1 MKHYFSTKIRNV
13 LIIAVLLAVGLAVLS
28 SLSGMDLPSMAV
40 QYVITPLRTG
50 VSHLR
55 DQAEQ
60 LYSYMFEYE
69 ALAAENEALKEK
81 LAQMEDEARRADAVS
96 RENDRLRELAG
107 LLDDHEDY
115 VVQEA
120 YIIAWNS
127 GDWSNTLTINRGSS
141 AGIEPNM
148 CVITSNGQVI
158 GLVQEVGPNY
168 AIIKTVLDSSLEISA
183 TIASSGYSGMVKGN
197 YVEGNENYLRMDY
210 LPSSAVIR
218 NKDQVVT
225 SGSIVYPKGLILGY
239 VVDAGFGDTGV
250 AKFAVLEPAADIDT
264 LEQVFIIKDYNR
276 G

>member
-13 LIIAVLLAVGLAVLS
+13 LIIAVLLAVGFAVLS

-127 GDWSNTLTINRGSS
+127 GDWSNTLTINRGSA

-197 YVEGNENYLRMDY
+197 YVDGNENYLRMDY

>member
-1 MKHYFSTKIRNV
+1 MKHYFSTKVRNV

-28 SLSGMDLPSMAV
+28 SLIGMDLPSMAV

-127 GDWSNTLTINRGSS
+127 GDWSNTLTINRGSA

>member
-13 LIIAVLLAVGLAVLS
+13 LIIAVLLAVGFAVLS

>member
-13 LIIAVLLAVGLAVLS
+13 LIIAVLLAGGLAVLS

-127 GDWSNTLTINRGSS
+127 GDWSNTLTINRGSA

-197 YVEGNENYLRMDY
+197 YVDGNENYLRMDY

>member
-13 LIIAVLLAVGLAVLS
+13 LIIAVLLAVGFAVLS

-81 LAQMEDEARRADAVS
+81 LAQMEDDARRADAVS

-127 GDWSNTLTINRGSS
+127 CDWSNTLTINRGSS

-197 YVEGNENYLRMDY
+197 YVDGNENYLRMDY

-239 VVDAGFGDTGV
+239 VGDAGCGDTGV

>member
-127 GDWSNTLTINRGSS
+127 GDWSNTLTINRGSA

-264 LEQVFIIKDYNR
+264 LEQEFIIKDYNR

>member
-127 GDWSNTLTINRGSS
+127 GDWSNTLTINRGSA

-197 YVEGNENYLRMDY
+197 YVDGNENYLRIDY

>member
-13 LIIAVLLAVGLAVLS
+13 LIIAVLLAVGFAVLS

-127 GDWSNTLTINRGSS
+127 GDWSNTLTINRGSA

-183 TIASSGYSGMVKGN
+183 TIACSGYSGMVKGN

>member
-13 LIIAVLLAVGLAVLS
+13 LIIAVLLAVGFAVLS

-127 GDWSNTLTINRGSS
+127 GDWSNTLTINRGSA

>member
-13 LIIAVLLAVGLAVLS
+13 LIIAVLLAVGFAVLS

-107 LLDDHEDY
+107 LVDDHEDY

-127 GDWSNTLTINRGSS
+127 GDWSNTLTINRGSA

-168 AIIKTVLDSSLEISA
+168 AIIKTVLDSSLVISA

-197 YVEGNENYLRMDY
+197 YVDGNENYLRMDY

-250 AKFAVLEPAADIDT
+250 AKFAVLEPAADIDS

>member
-13 LIIAVLLAVGLAVLS
+13 LIIAVLLAVGFAVLS
-28 SLSGMDLPSMAV
+28 SLIGMDLPSMAV

-127 GDWSNTLTINRGSS
+127 GDWSNTLTINRGSA

>member
-13 LIIAVLLAVGLAVLS
+13 LIIAVLLAVGFAVLS
-28 SLSGMDLPSMAV
+28 SLIGMDLPSMAV

-127 GDWSNTLTINRGSS
+127 GDWSNTLTINRGSA

-197 YVEGNENYLRMDY
+197 YVDGNENYLRMDY

>member
-13 LIIAVLLAVGLAVLS
+13 LIIAVLLAVGFAVLS
-28 SLSGMDLPSMAV
+28 SLIDMDLPSMAV

-127 GDWSNTLTINRGSS
+127 GDWSNTLTINRGSA

-197 YVEGNENYLRMDY
+197 YVDGNENYLRMDY

>member
-127 GDWSNTLTINRGSS
+127 GDWSNTLTINRGSA

-197 YVEGNENYLRMDY
+197 YVDGNENYLRMDY

>member
-197 YVEGNENYLRMDY
+197 YVDGNENYLRMDY

>member
-13 LIIAVLLAVGLAVLS
+13 LIIAVLLAVGFAVLS

-225 SGSIVYPKGLILGY
+225 SGSIVYPKGLLLGY

>member
-127 GDWSNTLTINRGSS
+127 GDWSNTLTINRGSA

>member
-13 LIIAVLLAVGLAVLS
+13 LIIAVLLAVGFAVLS

-127 GDWSNTLTINRGSS
+127 GDWSNTLTINRGSA

-250 AKFAVLEPAADIDT
+250 AKFAVLEPAADIET

>member
-13 LIIAVLLAVGLAVLS
+13 LIIAVLLAVGFAVLS
-28 SLSGMDLPSMAV
+28 SLIGMDLPSMAV

-197 YVEGNENYLRMDY
+197 YVDGNENYLRMDY

>member
-250 AKFAVLEPAADIDT
+250 AKFAVLEPAADIET